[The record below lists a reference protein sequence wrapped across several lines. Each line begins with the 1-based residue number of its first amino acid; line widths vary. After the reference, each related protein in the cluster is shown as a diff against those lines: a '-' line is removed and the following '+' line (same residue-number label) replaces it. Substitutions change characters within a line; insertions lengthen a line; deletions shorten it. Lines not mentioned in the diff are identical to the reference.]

1 MGVEDAAADAAL
13 DQRTPLHID
22 LPGGRAWYGHRR
34 DAGHRWCHRRRCLG
48 GLARRLQRLQRHR
61 FGGGLGVGHAWLGHG
76 TGHFGGQGSFAIR
89 RAVQAVPGAT
99 DEGPHMPGLGGVRCH
114 VHLHRALVSQLCA
127 RRGQRNA
134 GPQRHHQQI
143 TVGPGPAQRG
153 VAQRAELRGQRV
165 WRQFAHHQHAKAAEG
180 QQHARHVRARR
191 AIGADVGGVHA
202 HWRAVGQRHF
212 DELQHRQRHAMALAA
227 DRQALH
233 TCARRAGQAGQQAQ
247 RCAGAHVVQG
257 NEFGR
262 VQREFLLQAHAHVA
276 GDKELDLIV
285 GDAAANVVAALAE
298 VGVAVSHNLRARRQQ
313 IIPAAFA
320 AGDAGGVRPGGI
332 VATSVH
338 RRPLIVC
345 LAGMIGR
352 MAPQVRGSDGA
363 LRRIIDTGRLRLR
376 PADPPGPRRQQHP

>member
-1 MGVEDAAADAAL
+1 
-13 DQRTPLHID
+13 
-22 LPGGRAWYGHRR
+22 
-34 DAGHRWCHRRRCLG
+34 
-48 GLARRLQRLQRHR
+48 
-61 FGGGLGVGHAWLGHG
+61 
-76 TGHFGGQGSFAIR
+76 
-89 RAVQAVPGAT
+89 
-99 DEGPHMPGLGGVRCH
+99 MPGLGGVRCH

-180 QQHARHVRARR
+180 QQHARHVGARR

-227 DRQALH
+227 DRQALDAR
-233 TCARRAGQAGQQAQ
+233 ARRASQAGQQAQ
-247 RCAGAHVVQG
+247 RCAGAHVMQRD
-257 NEFGR
+257 EFGR
-262 VQREFLLQAHAHVA
+262 VQREFLLQTHAHVA
-276 GDKELDLIV
+276 GDKELDLVV
-285 GDAAANVVAALAE
+285 GDAAANVVATLAE

-338 RRPLIVC
+338 RRPLSVC
-345 LAGMIGR
+345 LAVMIGR
-352 MAPQVRGSDGA
+352 VAPQVRGSGGA